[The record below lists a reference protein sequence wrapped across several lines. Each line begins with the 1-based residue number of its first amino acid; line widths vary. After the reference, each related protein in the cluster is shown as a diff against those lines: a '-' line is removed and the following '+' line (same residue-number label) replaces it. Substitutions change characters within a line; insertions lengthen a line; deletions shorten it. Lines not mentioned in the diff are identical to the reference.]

1 MKHIYF
7 RLCECSCSF
16 SVNFSMQKRG
26 VKLSKQRFVNTV
38 SKLSEISISSS
49 VNTCQNSQ
57 ARQHLEFND
66 KAESQ
71 LNVSDSVSTRTA
83 VLIITAIFLSSILT
97 LTYIYFSF
105 PELEPEERKYIKL
118 PWDVEEAKQL
128 GRVLEKHKDRN
139 YYEVLAAVV
148 VTYIFLQTFAIPG
161 SISLSILSGFLFP
174 FPLALT
180 LVCFCSATGAS
191 FCYLLSHLAGR
202 RLVYKYFPDRAVQYS
217 QTVQKHRRNIFNYI
231 LFLRITPFLPNW
243 FINIAA
249 PIVNVPI
256 LPFWF
261 GTFLGVAP
269 PSFVAIQAGQ
279 TLQQL
284 TSMSGT
290 WSWTSVTWLA
300 VFSLLSLLPVLLRD
314 RLRTKFD

>member
-1 MKHIYF
+1 MV
-7 RLCECSCSF
+7 CETLLR
-16 SVNFSMQKRG
+16 VHKYITAQLQM
-26 VKLSKQRFVNTV
+26 
-38 SKLSEISISSS
+38 SE
-49 VNTCQNSQ
+49 
-57 ARQHLEFND
+57 
-66 KAESQ
+66 
-71 LNVSDSVSTRTA
+71 SVSTRSA
-83 VLIITAIFLSSILT
+83 VIIIASIFVCSILA
-97 LTYIYFSF
+97 LTYIYFKF
-105 PELEPEERKYIKL
+105 PELEPEEKKHIKL
-118 PWDVEEAKQL
+118 PWDVEEAKEL

-174 FPLALT
+174 FPLALG

-202 RLVYKYFPDRAVQYS
+202 RLVYKYFPDRAIRYS
-217 QTVQKHRRNIFNYI
+217 LMVKKHRHNIFNYI

-249 PIVNVPI
+249 PLVNVPI
-256 LPFWF
+256 APFWL
-261 GTFLGVAP
+261 GTFIGVAP

-284 TSMSGT
+284 TSMSST
-290 WSWTSVTWLA
+290 WSWTSVTLLGL
-300 VFSLLSLLPVLLRD
+300 FSILSLVPVLLRE